1 MSPVSHASGSAA
13 RLVTALHTP
22 WLPFQ
27 RAPPAP
33 VGEGRLW
40 CVSVPHSMICPCVQA
55 PLLLGVSER
64 VGGGTQHKSGEG
76 APHQA
81 GGGGGHLQTSPVAV
95 GRGCVAGPVPALCSA
110 PGLPL
115 HTEVFQ
121 GADGS
126 HSCITPGACAA
137 PPGPRD

>member
-1 MSPVSHASGSAA
+1 MWGPRGALTTAALVGGSCWPRWAMSAASHASGSAA

-40 CVSVPHSMICPCVQA
+40 CVSLPHSMTCPCVQA

-64 VGGGTQHKSGEG
+64 VTGGMQHKAGEG

-81 GGGGGHLQTSPVAV
+81 GGGGGHLRTSPVAV
-95 GRGCVAGPVPALCSA
+95 GRGCVAGPRPAPAHTSL
-110 PGLPL
+110 PG
-115 HTEVFQ
+115 
-121 GADGS
+121 
-126 HSCITPGACAA
+126 C
-137 PPGPRD
+137 